1 MTKNLKAILSLCL
14 VLALITAMALTMVS
28 CDESTK
34 YTDGTRGTLP
44 TEATVPATDGTEA
57 PETAPATDG
66 TEPTEAPT
74 PDKET
79 FTLTVTFADGSEQ
92 TEDYALCEGTVGDF
106 IFDRGIAY
114 GEEGPYGLY
123 VKTVLGESH
132 SYEVDGS
139 YWAFYIDGE
148 YAMTGVSDT
157 ELEAGVTYQL
167 KAEK

>member
-1 MTKNLKAILSLCL
+1 MTKNLKTVLSLCL

-44 TEATVPATDGTEA
+44 TEAT
-57 PETAPATDG
+57 APATDG
-66 TEPTEAPT
+66 TEPTEAPAL
-74 PDKET
+74 DEET